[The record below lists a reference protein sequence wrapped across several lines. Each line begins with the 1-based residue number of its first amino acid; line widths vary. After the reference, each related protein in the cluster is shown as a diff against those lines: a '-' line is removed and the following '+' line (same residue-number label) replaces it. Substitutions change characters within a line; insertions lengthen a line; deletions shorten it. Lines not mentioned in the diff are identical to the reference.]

1 MSFTLP
7 DLVVESVLREGL
19 DTLSII
25 TVHDNLEILG
35 GQPTILADNRISI
48 QIAGQ
53 DITPDEITLG
63 HSILTASGDVF
74 PIVEVSDSGVGNEFI
89 IILTMEMVGTEVIS
103 NLTGNMGNTIDVID
117 NVSPLA
123 RLTSIFG
130 DFSQYGTVIANKY
143 MREAERINL
152 FLNSTDIAIV
162 HSFNEVQTRVPC
174 ISIQLKN
181 DIDDRRTAPT
191 ADFGGEFGVVD
202 SFLSGDSRNLDEGLV
217 LSDVQISVGIH
228 TKDSLM
234 TRYIYTLVKYILLSR
249 RIDLER
255 RGLIASTFGGSDF
268 MRDMGYQGD
277 IVYTRFLTVIG
288 KAEDT
293 WIDPLEDVV
302 IYPTAAEI
310 AARRREVSRIALYG
324 IFTFNDSIVTANT
337 GGEVLTLIIDNS
349 GDTTTHTLTEGV
361 DFTDLGSL
369 IMALDDLNEIRAI
382 AGPGANEIII
392 ITSDGLI
399 SAGDTITTNPITITL
414 DVDNPIRFAD
424 LPLVSSLVLLDGD
437 DNITEVNP
445 GFIDVIEPEDS

>member
-19 DTLSII
+19 ETLSII
-25 TVHDNLEILG
+25 TVHDNLEIISTA
-35 GQPTILADNRISI
+35 PFVLADNRIQI

-53 DITPDEITLG
+53 DVTPDEITLG
-63 HSILTASGDVF
+63 HSVLTINGDAF
-74 PIVEVSDSGVGNEFI
+74 PIVEVFDSGVGNEEI
-89 IILTMEMVGTEVIS
+89 NVITMEMVGTAIPDD
-103 NLTGNMGNTIDVID
+103 LTTGNTIDIVD

-191 ADFGGEFGVVD
+191 ADFGGEFGAVG

-234 TRYIYTLVKYILLSR
+234 TRYLYTLVKYILLSR

-302 IYPTAAEI
+302 VFPTRDADGNI
-310 AARRREVSRIALYG
+310 PPFI
-324 IFTFNDSIVTANT
+324 D
-337 GGEVLTLIIDNS
+337 IIS
-349 GDTTTHTLTEGV
+349 GTS
-361 DFTDLGSL
+361 GSL
-369 IMALDDLNEIRAI
+369 QPIPTPEEN
-382 AGPGANEIII
+382 PPSQ
-392 ITSDGLI
+392 TSREGESTD
-399 SAGDTITTNPITITL
+399 P
-414 DVDNPIRFAD
+414 DNF
-424 LPLVSSLVLLDGD
+424 
-437 DNITEVNP
+437 
-445 GFIDVIEPEDS
+445 EDSDSTVI